1 MPIDFTRYLL
11 AKQTVDDRALNKD
24 VVNLLRQKLSQ
35 HPAKKPF
42 RIIEIGAGIGT
53 MVARLVRWR
62 LLPPKVEYI
71 LVEPQ
76 AEYLKYSKTWL
87 SNWAIEHGWNS
98 SFPSE
103 NELLIK
109 NLTESV
115 CCSFICTSLYD
126 YVKNTLSQADLV
138 IAHAVLDLLPMPAS
152 LYQLLALIHPG
163 GLAWLTLNFDGATIF
178 QPELKLSDLEIEQNS
193 LPLPLD
199 AYIESLYHQT
209 MHSRPEGGDS
219 QTGRHLLHYLLQA
232 QRDFEILATGAS
244 DWIVY
249 PQDHTYPAE
258 EAFFLDCILNFF
270 EESLHQ
276 YPGLETSLLDAWLK
290 KRRAQIRTG
299 ELIYIAHQLDVLL
312 RRRPSAQK

>member
-1 MPIDFTRYLL
+1 MPIDFIRYLL

-35 HPAKKPF
+35 HPRKKPF

-53 MVARLVRWR
+53 MVARLVRWG
-62 LLPPKVEYI
+62 LLPPQVEYI
-71 LVEPQ
+71 FVEPQ
-76 AEYLKYSKTWL
+76 AAYLEYAKSWL
-87 SNWAIEHGWNS
+87 SNWGIEHGWNS

-103 NELLIK
+103 NELLMMS
-109 NLTESV
+109 LTESV
-115 CCSFICTSLYD
+115 RCSFICANLYD
-126 YVKNTLSQADLV
+126 YAKNIPSQADLV
-138 IAHAVLDLLPMPAS
+138 IAHAVLDLMPMPES
-152 LYQLLALIHPG
+152 LYQILDLIHPG

-178 QPELKLSDLEIEQNS
+178 QPELKLSDLQIERNS

-199 AYIESLYHQT
+199 AYLENLYHET

-232 QRDFEILATGAS
+232 QRDVEILATGAS

-249 PQDHTYPAE
+249 PQNHAYSPE

-270 EESLHQ
+270 EESLHE
-276 YPGLETSLLDAWLK
+276 YPGLEPSLLDAWLK
-290 KRRAQIRTG
+290 KRREQIKTG

-312 RRRPSAQK
+312 RRRSSTQE